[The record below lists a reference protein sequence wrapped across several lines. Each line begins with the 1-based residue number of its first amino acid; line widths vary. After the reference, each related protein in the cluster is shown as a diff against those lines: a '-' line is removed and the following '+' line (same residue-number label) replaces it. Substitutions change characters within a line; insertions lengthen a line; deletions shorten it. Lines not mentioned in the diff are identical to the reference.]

1 MGVPNITP
9 LMSGQPKAI
18 EDLAKITPGDPN
30 ARIRGFVNMKEP
42 NLKKLIQVG
51 QIIAFPDPS
60 SPTGMKTPARTGDIW
75 IQFIN
80 GYWTGGRSEGDTERI
95 SWCEAQGAME
105 NCEVKDVQDP
115 QAKVWA
121 ELVAGQT
128 WGGRR
133 DPTVSPSVDINSAL
147 RGEASL
153 TQGGDDLDG
162 VIATIAKANAGLD
175 AAQETGPE
183 APAPEPVASM
193 PEPTQPPA
201 APVQGDQQSEE

>member
-1 MGVPNITP
+1 MGVPSVNP
-9 LMSGQPKAI
+9 LMTGQPKAVD
-18 EDLAKITPGDPN
+18 DLTKISPGDPN

-60 SPTGMKTPARTGDIW
+60 SPTGMKTPGRMGDIW
-75 IQFIN
+75 IKFIN

-95 SWCEAQGAME
+95 AWCEAQAAEE
-105 NCEVKDVQDP
+105 NCQVKDVEDP
-115 QAKVWA
+115 QAKVWS

-128 WGGRR
+128 MTGRR

-153 TQGGDDLDG
+153 TRGGDELDG
-162 VIATIAKANAGLD
+162 VLATLAEANAGLD
-175 AAQETGPE
+175 AAPPPAQPEVTNPSQQTVKASPE
-183 APAPEPVASM
+183 ALV
-193 PEPTQPPA
+193 
-201 APVQGDQQSEE
+201 GDQQSEE